1 MSKKTNLLD
10 RTENGIFQFVKT
22 LQSPITDP

>member
-1 MSKKTNLLD
+1 MRKKTNLLD
-10 RTENGIFQFVKT
+10 RTETGVFQFVKT